1 MQADENAR
9 LQYVVATKGKLFLH
23 SSAIV
28 HTTKSTKFMLI
39 FLFLFLFSVQTS
51 SEADEV
57 RLTTAY
63 SELFRI
69 VLNDKHAQDRDNYR
83 GI

>member
-1 MQADENAR
+1 
-9 LQYVVATKGKLFLH
+9 
-23 SSAIV
+23 
-28 HTTKSTKFMLI
+28 MLI